1 MNTQLKVLIIEDKPA
16 DFRLIVRHL
25 EKHGLAAR
33 CHCVADSKE
42 LEAAV
47 EQGGWDA
54 VLSDYSVPTLEFQ
67 DTLGVLQ
74 ARHPDVPVILVSGSV
89 GEERA
94 VELLKLGVWDFVLK
108 DNLTRLV
115 PAIERS
121 LRDVVDRRERQVVEA
136 ALRESEKRH
145 RTILQTAMDGFWLVD
160 MQGRLLEVNET
171 YCRMSGYS
179 APELLAMRISDLE
192 ANEASHD
199 TTTHTQKIVA
209 QGEDRFESRHRRKDG
224 SLFAVE
230 VSAQH
235 QPVAGGRMVVF
246 LRNIT
251 ERKRAEAA
259 LKESEAHYRA
269 LVEGVPGIVYS
280 FSSQRGGLY
289 YSSHVTELLGY
300 SPEQLYAQPR
310 LWNNS
315 IHPDDLP
322 RVAEIIREV
331 ATGKL
336 FRFEYRIR
344 DARGNWRWFDDRSF
358 RCQVEGAEVS
368 IEGLAL
374 DITERKR
381 AEELLRQQAEELL
394 ARNDRLNRFNQ
405 AAVGR
410 ELRMIELKREANELC
425 GKLGEP
431 PRHRIVGDETVLPA
445 APEAQA

>member
-1 MNTQLKVLIIEDKPA
+1 MSTHLNLLIIEDKQA

-33 CHCVADSKE
+33 CHCVASIEE

-54 VLSDYSVPTLEFQ
+54 VLSDYSVPNLDFQ
-67 DTLGVLQ
+67 DTLRVLQ
-74 ARHPDVPVILVSGSV
+74 GRHPDVPIILVSGSV

-94 VELLKLGVWDFVLK
+94 VELLKLGVGDFVLK
-108 DNLTRLV
+108 DSLVRLV

-121 LRDVVDRRERQVVEA
+121 LRDAAERRERYGIDA

-179 APELLAMRISDLE
+179 APELLALCIPDLE
-192 ANEASHD
+192 ANEAAHD
-199 TTTHTQKIVA
+199 TAAHIRKIVA

-224 SLFAVE
+224 SLFDVE
-230 VSAQH
+230 ISVQH
-235 QPVAGGRMVVF
+235 QPDGDGRTVAF
-246 LRNIT
+246 L
-251 ERKRAEAA
+251 
-259 LKESEAHYRA
+259 
-269 LVEGVPGIVYS
+269 
-280 FSSQRGGLY
+280 Q
-289 YSSHVTELLGY
+289 
-300 SPEQLYAQPR
+300 
-310 LWNNS
+310 
-315 IHPDDLP
+315 
-322 RVAEIIREV
+322 
-331 ATGKL
+331 
-336 FRFEYRIR
+336 
-344 DARGNWRWFDDRSF
+344 
-358 RCQVEGAEVS
+358 
-368 IEGLAL
+368 

-381 AEELLRQQAEELL
+381 TEAALRQQAEELL

-431 PRHRIVGDETVLPA
+431 PRHRIVGDGTVLPA